1 MESAL
6 GGAAEARSVD
16 AGRGLSWWS
25 EGWTLFT
32 RNAGMWIVLSLVLLV
47 ISIVLSVI
55 PIIGGL
61 ALAVLFPVFMGGW
74 MMAAAKQEA
83 GGALEV
89 GDLFL
94 GFKDKLSPLAV
105 IGALTLVAS
114 IIIMI
119 IVWVLGLGAFF
130 GILAGGS
137 RGSGGGIIAGLLSGL
152 VAIVLCLGVG
162 FIFGMALWFAPALVV
177 FDDVAPVDAMK
188 ASFAA
193 SLKNIVAFVLFG
205 VIYIVLSIVASIPFG
220 LGWIVLIPVLLLTAY
235 TSYKDV
241 FAR

>member
-1 MESAL
+1 MDSAL
-6 GGAAEARSVD
+6 GGATEARSVD
-16 AGRGLSWWS
+16 AGRGVGWWS
-25 EGWTLFT
+25 EGWALFT
-32 RNAGMWIVLSLVLLV
+32 KNAGMWIVLSLILLV
-47 ISIVLSVI
+47 ISVVLSVI
-55 PIIGGL
+55 PLVGGL

-114 IIIMI
+114 IIIVV
-119 IVWVLGLGAFF
+119 IVGVLGVGAAF
-130 GILAGGS
+130 GIAAGGS
-137 RGSGGGIIAGLLSGL
+137 RGSGGGILAGLLSGL

-162 FIFGMALWFAPALVV
+162 FVFGMALWFAPALVV
-177 FDDVAPVDAMK
+177 FDNIAPIEAMK

-193 SLKNIVAFVLFG
+193 SLKNIIAFVLFG
-205 VIYIVLSIVASIPFG
+205 VIYIVLAIVASIPFG

-241 FAR
+241 FGR